1 MISWPS
7 WAPYGS
13 ATRFSA
19 RAAGTPRVSPAP
31 RRATKPGPPVRRG
44 SATLGS
50 PSPHMAA
57 WLDAPI
63 DSCAPGNFSSRRR
76 SAAAGN
82 SAAAR
87 PPCHARSN
95 PPASVR
101 RARDACPLRLSVRS
115 AARAHFWLCRASH
128 SARQRPGLS
137 RVAGEASMSS
147 KLRAL
152 SPQRAISSS
161 SASRVSIQLRPAGPV
176 SHFHSSARDFR
187 WSTI

>member
-7 WAPYGS
+7 WAPDGS

-19 RAAGTPRVSPAP
+19 RAAGIPRVSPAS

-57 WLDAPI
+57 CRDAPI
-63 DSCAPGNFSSRRR
+63 DSCAPGNFSSPRR
-76 SAAAGN
+76 STAAGN

-101 RARDACPLRLSVRS
+101 RARDALRLSVRS
-115 AARAHFWLCRASH
+115 AAPADFWLCRASH
-128 SARQRPGLS
+128 SARQRQGLS

-147 KLRAL
+147 KLRTL
-152 SPQRAISSS
+152 PPQRAISSS